1 MHPPSGAAAILGPEL
16 QSGAGCSQSQGR
28 EVLEER
34 KGGGGGKGLP
44 RAESRFR

>member
-28 EVLEER
+28 EGAGGEEGR
-34 KGGGGGKGLP
+34 GW
-44 RAESRFR
+44 RAGASQGWK